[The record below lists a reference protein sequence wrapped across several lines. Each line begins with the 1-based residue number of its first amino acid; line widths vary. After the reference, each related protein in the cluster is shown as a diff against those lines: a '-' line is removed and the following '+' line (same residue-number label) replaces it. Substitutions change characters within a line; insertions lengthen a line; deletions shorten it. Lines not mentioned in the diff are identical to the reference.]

1 LVAQGEDLME
11 IAAGAALL
19 LVALYF
25 LPLGRS
31 ARPKAGA
38 EGAAR
43 PRFPAWADTALNLL
57 ISLLCL
63 AFGIALLFGQ
73 GHLLQF

>member
-1 LVAQGEDLME
+1 ME

-31 ARPKAGA
+31 SRPKPAA
-38 EGAAR
+38 EEGAAR
-43 PRFPAWADTALNLL
+43 SRLPAWADSALNLL

-63 AFGIALLFGQ
+63 AFGLALLFGQ